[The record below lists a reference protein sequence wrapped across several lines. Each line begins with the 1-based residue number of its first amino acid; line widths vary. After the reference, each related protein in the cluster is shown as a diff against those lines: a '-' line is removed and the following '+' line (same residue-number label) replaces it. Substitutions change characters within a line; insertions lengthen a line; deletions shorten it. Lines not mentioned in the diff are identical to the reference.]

1 VKKTLAGNNPRFWVR
16 VGGASPLKN
25 RRISCFYL
33 LNHWLVIININAIA
47 LARRLQS
54 VWLVLLMTLNC
65 FLLRCLGLMIF
76 WVATALGAQPT
87 VGSGAEGSAKEKIKA
102 ETAKSKEEAN
112 AQRDRMISE
121 YEALAK
127 QLKDSTEAQKKVIL
141 ERMQDRKKAFEEAQ
155 NLLHKQIRDEQR
167 RQRQN
172 ASPRG

>member
-1 VKKTLAGNNPRFWVR
+1 
-16 VGGASPLKN
+16 
-25 RRISCFYL
+25 
-33 LNHWLVIININAIA
+33 
-47 LARRLQS
+47 
-54 VWLVLLMTLNC
+54 MTLNR

-76 WVATALGAQPT
+76 WAATAFGAQPSM
-87 VGSGAEGSAKEKIKA
+87 GSGAEGSAKEKIKA

-112 AQRDRMISE
+112 AQRDRMIAE